1 MSDEQNRL
9 LLLQDLMSLPAV
21 SGSLA
26 SVNLTGLQGDSLRVQ
41 SVNPANLTDATCA
54 NDPNCYYS
62 IDWNTQQKYL
72 FIYHLFSLLW
82 IYQFIV
88 GFG

>member
-1 MSDEQNRL
+1 M
-9 LLLQDLMSLPAV
+9 LLLQDLINLPAI

-26 SVNLTGLQGDSLRVQ
+26 SVNLTELQGDSLRVQ
-41 SVNPANLTDATCA
+41 SVDPANLTDATCA

-62 IDWNTQQKYL
+62 IDWNSQQKYL

-82 IYQFIV
+82 IYQFII